1 MMVGFPGP
9 HDPYDPSEDFGDI
22 PSEDSVPEPIPK
34 YEHDEPHVEG
44 QNDKGRAEWA
54 DLNFNHINRQDAKK
68 KRKMRAHY
76 AGLVQQIDHEVGEI
90 IKSLEKNNLIDN
102 TVIFFATDH
111 GDHLGDHGL
120 FKFGEMTFHEA
131 TAHIPLIVRTPDTV
145 NNPKRSDQ
153 LVYLYD
159 ITATI
164 LTFAGAEIP
173 SYYDSKPLPDIPGID
188 SSNRD
193 ILFGLQP
200 HGWMAYDGTWKL
212 SKYRNGVRTLF
223 KMDDDKNEAKNL
235 YDNPENFVLRSEL
248 EAKLSTEIMDSINF
262 SVFDRM
268 IDTKNSLNESDDF
281 GKEGWEWTYPASPMR
296 KFGITSASDPS
307 EVNTKKQDKG

>member
-1 MMVGFPGP
+1 M
-9 HDPYDPSEDFGDI
+9 
-22 PSEDSVPEPIPK
+22 
-34 YEHDEPHVEG
+34 
-44 QNDKGRAEWA
+44 
-54 DLNFNHINRQDAKK
+54 
-68 KRKMRAHY
+68 
-76 AGLVQQIDHEVGEI
+76 
-90 IKSLEKNNLIDN
+90 EKNNLIDN

-223 KMDDDKNEAKNL
+223 NMDDDKNEAKNL

-262 SVFDRM
+262 SVFDR
-268 IDTKNSLNESDDF
+268 ILDNKDTNNSLSQSDDF